1 VWVETE
7 RCRELG
13 RFSLGLGPQELDGHL
28 GPLRGVFEGEPVE
41 EGGRDQEPTAEGC
54 EYDPKSASR
63 HLSSSPSTSDGYP
76 DSALRAHQCASQPS
90 RSRLPRTKL
99 GQTAD
104 ADTTSSCG
112 MMDRRLGTSQV
123 HPGVSNAA
131 ADLARLMVASRWGCV
146 GMYRSA
152 YRDSG

>member
-1 VWVETE
+1 M
-7 RCRELG
+7 R
-13 RFSLGLGPQELDGHL
+13 Q
-28 GPLRGVFEGEPVE
+28 
-41 EGGRDQEPTAEGC
+41 
-54 EYDPKSASR
+54 SAVAV
-63 HLSSSPSTSDGYP
+63 PA
-76 DSALRAHQCASQPS
+76 SAH
-90 RSRLPRTKL
+90 KL

-123 HPGVSNAA
+123 HPGVSDAA
-131 ADLARLMVASRWGCV
+131 ADLARLMVATRLGCV